1 MSAFHRNPAE
11 GFAGLQQVL
20 GNRATTQTVVHRWAV
35 AMALDGALDRGAKMP
50 LLQVPKSRYQ
60 IAALDAGINWDS
72 PDAYST
78 PGAPPNGSDYVRLR
92 DAQGHYLNA
101 GDINSITFGGAKT
114 LEPLPVEWTVTT
126 AAPDHGTDSALA
138 APDADNKDAAI
149 VRSVSVPS
157 GSPTLTFDTKYD
169 TEPGFDSFFVQVST
183 DNGKTYHSLS
193 NADTTCDLDPGA
205 DVKLKSNCPGFNGD
219 GGGWKTE
226 SFDLSPY
233 AGQNVLLAFRYI
245 TDANTR
251 GSGVWI
257 DNVSIG
263 EEILSDGTSL
273 DGWQT
278 FTQIKP
284 VKVNGYTVQ
293 LVAYDTSGN
302 KTDAFVAQIP
312 LSSKFFGSLD
322 AKTIKKVLGKKADVV
337 AALVMYDDPTESVG
351 QYARYTL
358 TVNGVTQPGG

>member
-1 MSAFHRNPAE
+1 M
-11 GFAGLQQVL
+11 L
-20 GNRATTQTVVHRWAV
+20 GGRATTQTVVHRWAV
-35 AMALDGALDRGAKMP
+35 AMALDGVLDRGAKMP
-50 LLQVPKSRYQ
+50 LLQLPKSRYQ
-60 IAALDAGINWDS
+60 IAALDAAINWDN
-72 PDAYST
+72 PDAYDS

-92 DAQGHYLNA
+92 DGANNYLNA
-101 GDINSITFGGAKT
+101 KDISSITFGGAKL
-114 LEPLPVEWTVTT
+114 LEPVPVEWTVTT

-149 VRSVSVPS
+149 VHTVAVPAAN
-157 GSPTLTFDTKYD
+157 PTLTFDTKYD

-219 GGGWKTE
+219 SGGWKSE
-226 SFDLSPY
+226 SFDLSQY

-245 TDANTR
+245 TDTNTR
-251 GSGVWI
+251 GTGVWV
-257 DNVSIG
+257 DNIVVG
-263 EEILSDGTSL
+263 GNTVSDGTSL

-284 VKVNGYTVQ
+284 ISVNGYTVQ
-293 LVAYDTSGN
+293 LVAYQTSGN
-302 KTDAFVAQIP
+302 NTDAFATSIP
-312 LSSKFFGSLD
+312 ISRNFQGSLD
-322 AKTIKKVLGKKADVV
+322 EKQIKKLIGQKADVV
-337 AALVMYDDPTESVG
+337 AALVMYDEPTESIN

-358 TVNGVTQPGG
+358 KVNGVTQPGG